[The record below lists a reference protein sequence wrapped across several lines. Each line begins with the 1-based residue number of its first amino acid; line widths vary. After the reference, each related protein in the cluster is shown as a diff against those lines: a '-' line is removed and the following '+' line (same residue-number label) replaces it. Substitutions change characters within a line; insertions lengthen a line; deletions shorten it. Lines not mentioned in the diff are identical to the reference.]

1 LPVLLLSCFLLYFGF
16 ARLLW
21 NPFLLFGLL
30 LYHSRSIPFH
40 TTPFELN
47 ERARRTRWCL
57 VPGGARGVC
66 LPFFFF
72 SIRFFMSLQIHLH
85 YEVVFVWFFFFG
97 LGSVMHD
104 ISCRHTRWAS
114 LLSRRLSLLSS
125 NTFLIQ
131 DLSEVPGGLL
141 PFLLLFSCVGV
152 C

>member
-1 LPVLLLSCFLLYFGF
+1 
-16 ARLLW
+16 
-21 NPFLLFGLL
+21 
-30 LYHSRSIPFH
+30 
-40 TTPFELN
+40 
-47 ERARRTRWCL
+47 
-57 VPGGARGVC
+57 
-66 LPFFFF
+66 
-72 SIRFFMSLQIHLH
+72 MSLQIHLH